1 MKDLKIS
8 NLNIWRSLAIAG
20 FILMIITQFLRFNTL
35 SNMDNMFF
43 KNEQELFSPF
53 TVFCTNFVS
62 TFAFL
67 YLIFKPLEFR
77 IYFVFSFFYTTSTII
92 EGGDYTSFF
101 FFIFTM
107 LCAYRSGFLIKNMKR
122 KVTASLILFFL
133 LFVTQIRFG
142 FDVFFESIIKIFA
155 LLLLLTVIALMLS
168 EEIKKFIQS
177 NQPSRLVLR
186 EYPDLLERDKVFL
199 KAVFAGE
206 KFDYI
211 ASSNSMAPG
220 TLRNRM
226 REVYKIIGVADKT
239 ELLIRYSGC
248 TE

>member
-1 MKDLKIS
+1 MKTTEQTRL
-8 NLNIWRSLAIAG
+8 WRLLAIFGSIVMAVAAIILYRKLTLLENFFYRKENEFVPY
-20 FILMIITQFLRFNTL
+20 FIIFIVNI
-35 SNMDNMFF
+35 
-43 KNEQELFSPF
+43 FSF
-53 TVFCTNFVS
+53 
-62 TFAFL
+62 FAFV
-67 YLIFKPLEFR
+67 YLIFKPLSFTV
-77 IYFVFSFFYTTSTII
+77 YFAFSLYYTVVTII
-92 EGGDYTSFF
+92 EGGNYTSFF

-107 LCAYRSGFLIKNMKR
+107 LSAYRNGFLIKNMKR

-168 EEIKKFIQS
+168 EEVKKFIQS

-226 REVYKIIGVADKT
+226 REIYKIIGVADKT